1 MLAEGI
7 RVSKSNPCPV
17 CQKHDW
23 CYAIGT
29 GDTTRILCTRLKRDS
44 LLLPDYLEETD
55 TTDKE
60 GFPFLKLKVEEK
72 APRPDKTIEYIY
84 TRDSIPVLKVVTKY
98 ANGKKQGVYPYL
110 WSEGQWNMRS
120 GLGDIPET
128 SFPLFNQDAVIAAKE
143 RHVFLVEGESCAKAL
158 NDLGFVA
165 TTIRGKTFS
174 QEHIDI
180 LSACKWVVL
189 CPDRDITGVE
199 FMTKARL
206 ALETKSTPLKQL
218 LAPPHN
224 FFWRHL
230 PSNGGLDVADWIND
244 GADKKTIQDAVTK
257 ITEVIGD
264 AIAPD
269 VNIDENTKLEQ
280 SIKYWLAETD
290 PIRQMTLA
298 RDIRLAHKIDKPSF
312 DKCVAIKSAD
322 MYTAPMVSRSA
333 KDFMNEGDAE
343 INWLVSNMMAV
354 GEMILLSGSPGRG
367 KSIFAMFLMH
377 KLLREGSIFLN
388 ESAMKSCKV
397 MFISGDQSDRT
408 TRKRFRE
415 MGTDQLP
422 EFSDNVRIISN
433 FRLEML
439 RQLEQE
445 LDTFKPDFVVVDS
458 LTSITLNSGISENDA
473 EFAHAIYRLRD
484 LLGNYN
490 AASLLIHHLNK
501 TGTESGSLRITAP
514 VWAVWRLESAAPDN
528 PDCNLLKL
536 TMPKTRDSEKLF
548 LDLEFNQTEDW
559 KEKGVFSYLGET
571 KSGKIHDDVTSIA
584 LGVLKDGSMSADE
597 LAIRCSTTVSTLRVA
612 MHRAKNKGLVES
624 QKPQG
629 SRFGVWML
637 TDKGKALYPMTP
649 KQVPIAVQPRTPIR
663 YPNLSDPN
671 RQDIWKS
678 PTTPP
683 PVLNST
689 SDDDEFF

>member
-244 GADKKTIQDAVTK
+244 GADKKTSC
-257 ITEVIGD
+257 
-264 AIAPD
+264 IAC
-269 VNIDENTKLEQ
+269 
-280 SIKYWLAETD
+280 S
-290 PIRQMTLA
+290 
-298 RDIRLAHKIDKPSF
+298 DIR
-312 DKCVAIKSAD
+312 
-322 MYTAPMVSRSA
+322 
-333 KDFMNEGDAE
+333 
-343 INWLVSNMMAV
+343 
-354 GEMILLSGSPGRG
+354 
-367 KSIFAMFLMH
+367 
-377 KLLREGSIFLN
+377 
-388 ESAMKSCKV
+388 
-397 MFISGDQSDRT
+397 
-408 TRKRFRE
+408 
-415 MGTDQLP
+415 
-422 EFSDNVRIISN
+422 
-433 FRLEML
+433 
-439 RQLEQE
+439 
-445 LDTFKPDFVVVDS
+445 
-458 LTSITLNSGISENDA
+458 
-473 EFAHAIYRLRD
+473 
-484 LLGNYN
+484 
-490 AASLLIHHLNK
+490 
-501 TGTESGSLRITAP
+501 
-514 VWAVWRLESAAPDN
+514 
-528 PDCNLLKL
+528 
-536 TMPKTRDSEKLF
+536 
-548 LDLEFNQTEDW
+548 
-559 KEKGVFSYLGET
+559 
-571 KSGKIHDDVTSIA
+571 
-584 LGVLKDGSMSADE
+584 
-597 LAIRCSTTVSTLRVA
+597 
-612 MHRAKNKGLVES
+612 
-624 QKPQG
+624 
-629 SRFGVWML
+629 
-637 TDKGKALYPMTP
+637 
-649 KQVPIAVQPRTPIR
+649 
-663 YPNLSDPN
+663 
-671 RQDIWKS
+671 
-678 PTTPP
+678 
-683 PVLNST
+683 
-689 SDDDEFF
+689 

>member
-397 MFISGDQSDRT
+397 MFISDPDPQNWPTYR
-408 TRKRFRE
+408 
-415 MGTDQLP
+415 P
-422 EFSDNVRIISN
+422 
-433 FRLEML
+433 LE
-439 RQLEQE
+439 
-445 LDTFKPDFVVVDS
+445 
-458 LTSITLNSGISENDA
+458 
-473 EFAHAIYRLRD
+473 
-484 LLGNYN
+484 
-490 AASLLIHHLNK
+490 
-501 TGTESGSLRITAP
+501 
-514 VWAVWRLESAAPDN
+514 
-528 PDCNLLKL
+528 
-536 TMPKTRDSEKLF
+536 
-548 LDLEFNQTEDW
+548 
-559 KEKGVFSYLGET
+559 
-571 KSGKIHDDVTSIA
+571 
-584 LGVLKDGSMSADE
+584 
-597 LAIRCSTTVSTLRVA
+597 
-612 MHRAKNKGLVES
+612 
-624 QKPQG
+624 
-629 SRFGVWML
+629 
-637 TDKGKALYPMTP
+637 
-649 KQVPIAVQPRTPIR
+649 
-663 YPNLSDPN
+663 
-671 RQDIWKS
+671 
-678 PTTPP
+678 
-683 PVLNST
+683 
-689 SDDDEFF
+689 